1 LQLFKINLVL
11 NDESDYTQSR
21 LCAIE
26 IARKTI
32 TGKYNFIKRGAKMT
46 EQNENV
52 NAEQG
57 QEEQVRTEE
66 YVFSGDEIIA
76 KIKELLHEGNV
87 RRMTIYTDSGTVLL
101 DVPLTIG
108 LAGTAAAVVL
118 APVLTTI
125 TMLAGVLLK
134 IKVKV
139 ERIEE
144 PVDETE

>member
-1 LQLFKINLVL
+1 
-11 NDESDYTQSR
+11 
-21 LCAIE
+21 
-26 IARKTI
+26 
-32 TGKYNFIKRGAKMT
+32 MT
-46 EQNENV
+46 EQNEKV
-52 NAEQG
+52 NAEEAH
-57 QEEQVRTEE
+57 EEQVRTEE
-66 YVFSGDEIIA
+66 YVFSGDEVIG

-87 RRMTIYTDSGTVLL
+87 RRMTIYSDSGTVLL

-134 IKVKV
+134 IRVKV

-144 PVDETE
+144 QVDETE

>member
-1 LQLFKINLVL
+1 MTKQNQNEKINSEEEAR
-11 NDESDYTQSR
+11 DEQ
-21 LCAIE
+21 AEE
-26 IARKTI
+26 I
-32 TGKYNFIKRGAKMT
+32 
-46 EQNENV
+46 
-52 NAEQG
+52 
-57 QEEQVRTEE
+57 RTEE

-87 RRMTIYTDSGTVLL
+87 RRMTIYSDSGTVLL

-108 LAGTAAAVVL
+108 LAGTTVAVVL

-134 IKVKV
+134 IRVKV

-144 PVDETE
+144 EVDETE

>member
-1 LQLFKINLVL
+1 
-11 NDESDYTQSR
+11 
-21 LCAIE
+21 
-26 IARKTI
+26 
-32 TGKYNFIKRGAKMT
+32 MT
-46 EQNENV
+46 EQNEKV
-52 NAEQG
+52 NAQQVGAEQVG
-57 QEEQVRTEE
+57 AEEVRTEE

-87 RRMTIYTDSGTVLL
+87 RRMTIYSDSGTVLL

-108 LAGTAAAVVL
+108 LVGTAAAVVL
-118 APVLTTI
+118 APILTTI

-144 PVDETE
+144 

>member
-1 LQLFKINLVL
+1 
-11 NDESDYTQSR
+11 
-21 LCAIE
+21 
-26 IARKTI
+26 
-32 TGKYNFIKRGAKMT
+32 MT
-46 EQNENV
+46 EQNEKV
-52 NAEQG
+52 NAEEVEQAR
-57 QEEQVRTEE
+57 EEQVRTEE

-87 RRMTIYTDSGTVLL
+87 RRMTIYSDSGTVLL

-108 LAGTAAAVVL
+108 LVGTAAAVVL
-118 APVLTTI
+118 APVLSTI

-144 PVDETE
+144 KVDEAE

>member
-1 LQLFKINLVL
+1 MNLVL
-11 NDESDYTQSR
+11 NDESN
-21 LCAIE
+21 L
-26 IARKTI
+26 I
-32 TGKYNFIKRGAKMT
+32 TSKFNTIKRGDTMT
-46 EQNENV
+46 EQNEKV
-52 NAEQG
+52 NAEQS

-66 YVFSGDEIIA
+66 YVFSGDEVIA

-87 RRMTIYTDSGTVLL
+87 RRMTIYSDSGTVLL

-144 PVDETE
+144 ELDETE

>member
-1 LQLFKINLVL
+1 
-11 NDESDYTQSR
+11 
-21 LCAIE
+21 
-26 IARKTI
+26 
-32 TGKYNFIKRGAKMT
+32 MT
-46 EQNENV
+46 EQNEKV
-52 NAEQG
+52 NAEQV

-66 YVFSGDEIIA
+66 YVFSGDEVIA

-87 RRMTIYTDSGTVLL
+87 RRMTVYSDRGTVLL

-118 APVLTTI
+118 APVLSTI

-144 PVDETE
+144 EEVDEIE